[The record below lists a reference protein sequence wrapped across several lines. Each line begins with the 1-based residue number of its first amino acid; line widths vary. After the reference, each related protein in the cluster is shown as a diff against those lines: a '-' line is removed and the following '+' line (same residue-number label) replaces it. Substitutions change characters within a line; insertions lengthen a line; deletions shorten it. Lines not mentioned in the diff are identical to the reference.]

1 MNYLKKIKIKNK
13 ILIVLTMTFLLL
25 GLQVV
30 FIAAQ
35 IIEKIRGNN
44 IIVVFMILLTLIN
57 IIILIDLVK
66 CIVNSINKINNV
78 LKDTIKGKLTGK
90 INIHNNDEMG
100 EIAILINLFL
110 DKMHNLILKNK
121 EYFLNLS
128 ASVDEL
134 SISGLQAFNGIN
146 EITNDLNELTR
157 FSSANAG
164 NIEEVTASI
173 QEMASNTQ
181 VISQKAQNAFDSSK
195 DILNSVSI
203 GKKEISDVLEANI
216 KSKEAMNE
224 VFQAIIE
231 LKVSSEHIG
240 EIGSIIKGISE
251 QTNLLSLNAAIE
263 AARAGERGKGF
274 TVVTEEIKKLAV
286 KSNDSISKISLL
298 INEIQDKANY
308 ADRIIR
314 KDQHIMDISVKK
326 SNDITEEFKTILERT
341 DKITDEIRMISGLS
355 SEQSRISEAIA
366 NTMSDIS
373 VTTQNNDNTINSI
386 NKVLNEQL
394 SFYNEV
400 GLSIEELAELISV
413 LKDSSDK
420 WKCSCTT
427 EYKEFFKYN

>member
-1 MNYLKKIKIKNK
+1 MSYLKKIKIKNK
-13 ILIVLTMTFLLL
+13 ILIVLTMTVLLL
-25 GLQVV
+25 VSQVF
-30 FIAAQ
+30 FIATQ
-35 IIEKIRGNN
+35 IIERVRFNN
-44 IIVVFMILLTLIN
+44 IIGVFMILSTLIN
-57 IIILIDLVK
+57 IIILVDLVK
-66 CIVNSINKINNV
+66 CIVNSINEINNV
-78 LKDTIKGKLTGK
+78 LKDTLKGKLTGK
-90 INIHNNDEMG
+90 INIDNKDEIG
-100 EIAILINLFL
+100 EIAILINVFL
-110 DKMHNLILKNK
+110 DKMNNLILKNK
-121 EYFLNLS
+121 DYFSNLS
-128 ASVDEL
+128 VAVDEL
-134 SISGLQAFNGIN
+134 AISGTRAFDGIH
-146 EITNDLNELTR
+146 EITNDLNELTH

-181 VISQKAQNAFDSSK
+181 VISQKSQNAFESSK
-195 DILNSVSI
+195 EILNSVSI
-203 GKKEISDVLEANI
+203 GKREISDVLEANN
-216 KSKEAMNE
+216 KSKESMDE
-224 VFQAIIE
+224 VFEAIIA

-286 KSNDSISKISLL
+286 KSNESISKISLL

-326 SNDITEEFKTILERT
+326 SKDIAEEFKTILERT
-341 DKITDEIRMISGLS
+341 EIITDEIRRISS
-355 SEQSRISEAIA
+355 SSSDQSRISETIA
-366 NTMSDIS
+366 NIMSDIL
-373 VTTQNNDNTINSI
+373 VTTQKNDSTIHSI

-400 GLSIEELAELISV
+400 GLSIQDLAELISV

-420 WKCSCTT
+420 WKCNCTT
-427 EYKEFFKYN
+427 ES